1 MKMPTLIEGIVR
13 KNRRD
18 LLTRAT
24 GILAQ
29 QCEEAC
35 AEELDP
41 GTDEYA
47 ECVAECE
54 EEG

>member
-1 MKMPTLIEGIVR
+1 MKMPAPIEGVVR

-18 LLTRAT
+18 LLPGAT

-35 AEELDP
+35 AEEFEP
-41 GTDEYA
+41 GTDEYE